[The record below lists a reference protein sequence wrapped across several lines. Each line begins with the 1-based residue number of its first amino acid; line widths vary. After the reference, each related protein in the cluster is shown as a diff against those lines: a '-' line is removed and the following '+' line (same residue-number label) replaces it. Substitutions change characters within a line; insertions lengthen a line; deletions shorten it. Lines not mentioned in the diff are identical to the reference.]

1 MVRHVIVWTLKED
14 LEDKEQVKAGIKAGL
29 EALQGRIEGLI
40 SISVET
46 NPLPTSNADL
56 MLDSSFES
64 FEALKAYSVHPEHVK
79 VADNLVRPFVKV
91 RSCMDYE
98 A

>member
-1 MVRHVIVWTLKED
+1 MVRHVIVWTLRD
-14 LEDKEQVKAGIKAGL
+14 DVEDKEKVKADIKAGL
-29 EALQGRIEGLI
+29 EALQGRIEGLV

-46 NPLPTSNADL
+46 SPLPTSNADL
-56 MLDSSFES
+56 MLDSSFVS
-64 FEALKAYSVHPEHVK
+64 FDALKAYSVHPEHVK
-79 VADNLVRPFVKV
+79 VADTKVRPFVKI